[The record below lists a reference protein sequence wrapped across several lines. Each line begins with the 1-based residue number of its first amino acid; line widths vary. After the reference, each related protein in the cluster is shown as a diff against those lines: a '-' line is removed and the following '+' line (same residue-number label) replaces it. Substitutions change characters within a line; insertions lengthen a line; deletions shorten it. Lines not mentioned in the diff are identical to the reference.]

1 MPRVSLQ
8 SNRIYELL
16 PMQMARNIT
25 NRMAL
30 ARFGSLTVTKK
41 RMVIATLVEWIV
53 AKFKHLL
60 SAHFNV
66 E

>member
-16 PMQMARNIT
+16 PIQMARNIT
-25 NRMAL
+25 NRIAL

-41 RMVIATLVEWIV
+41 RIVMATLVEWIV
-53 AKFKHLL
+53 AKFKHLF
-60 SAHFNV
+60 SAHLIV